1 MTDTPNSPALPNDG
15 HAQSPTTYG
24 GRVTVED
31 GAILDAIH
39 RELAYPSTS
48 ADRRDDLES
57 ALAGFADKY
66 CFDWLWEEPELR
78 DHPDNPFYKGKAAG
92 SLTDGNAA
100 RPTTAPP
107 K

>member
-1 MTDTPNSPALPNDG
+1 MTDKTNLPAPHNDSPANSPTA
-15 HAQSPTTYG
+15 YG

-39 RELAYPSTS
+39 RELASPSIS

-57 ALAGFADKY
+57 ALAGFADEY
-66 CFDWLWEEPELR
+66 CFDWLWEEPELK
-78 DHPDNPFYKGKAAG
+78 DHPNNPFRKGNETL
-92 SLTDGNAA
+92 SLTYGNGAV
-100 RPTTAPP
+100 PTTPSP